1 LHPTIEAGATPYGE
15 RRIFP
20 VGGGRFEGD
29 RLRGIVV
36 PDSGQDWLLA
46 RSDGVFQ
53 QDVRVLLRTDDDALI
68 FMTYRGL
75 RRATPE
81 VVARLAAGERVP
93 REEYCLRTTPFF
105 ETSAP
110 RYAWI
115 NKIVSIAVGERL
127 EGAVGYDVFEIL

>member
-1 LHPTIEAGATPYGE
+1 MHPTIEAGATPYGE